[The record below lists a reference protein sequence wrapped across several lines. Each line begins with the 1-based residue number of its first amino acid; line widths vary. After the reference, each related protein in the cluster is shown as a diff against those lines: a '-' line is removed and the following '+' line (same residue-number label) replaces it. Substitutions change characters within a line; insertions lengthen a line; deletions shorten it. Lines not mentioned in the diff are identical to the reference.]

1 MKEETHEGGFQ
12 FMKPNTKIRSFQ
24 RLGISA
30 VAAGAI
36 FFTGTDAQAA
46 DGEEELGEKLLY
58 KGKSHEHVVELKELL
73 EENELLEKAENSDEW
88 SSEFD
93 DATKEAIKDY
103 QEEYDLLVD
112 GLAGVQTV
120 GALLGLEQG
129 DENDLVLALQEDLAE
144 LGYYDSDLDGK
155 FGQLTEEAL
164 IHFQQEEDV
173 EDEEGI
179 AGPHTY
185 AALHDLTSR
194 YNNNI
199 DASQEETVDTTSQAN
214 DESAEAESNNEETSS
229 NTEAEGTMT
238 MEATAYTAYCEGCS
252 GITATGIDLR
262 NNPDEKVVAVDPSV
276 IPLGSIVEVEGYG
289 RAIAGDVGGAITGN
303 RIDLHVPSQEE
314 AIAFGR
320 QDIQVTI
327 IETP

>member
-1 MKEETHEGGFQ
+1 
-12 FMKPNTKIRSFQ
+12 MKPNTKIRSFQ

-36 FFTGTDAQAA
+36 FFTGTEAQAA
-46 DGEEELGEKLLY
+46 DGEQELGEKLLY

-73 EENELLEKAENSDEW
+73 EENELLEKPEGNDEW

-93 DATKEAIKDY
+93 ANTEEAIKDY

-120 GALLGLEQG
+120 GALLGLERG

-144 LGYYDSDLDGK
+144 LGYYNSDQDGK
-155 FGQLTEEAL
+155 FGPLTEEAL

-185 AALHDLTSR
+185 ATLHDVTSR
-194 YNNNI
+194 YNHNQDTNQ
-199 DASQEETVDTTSQAN
+199 SETVDTSPYSPDVSVE
-214 DESAEAESNNEETSS
+214 DEDNNEETPS
-229 NTEAEGTMT
+229 NTETEGTLT
-238 MEATAYTAYCEGCS
+238 MEATAYTAYCDGCS

-262 NNPDEKVVAVDPSV
+262 NNPDEKVIAVDPSV

-289 RAIAGDVGGAITGN
+289 RAIAGDVGGAITGQ

-320 QDIQVTI
+320 QNVQVTI